1 MVIKRF
7 SQAILL
13 MAALLAPCLQ
23 LTAAEADAPA
33 AGTSASA
40 MPNSTKPEASSV
52 SQSSLGDLAILPT
65 RIIFEGRANTAEV
78 MLMNRSNR
86 QLAYSL
92 AFVNRRMNESG
103 EMKVIDTPGADDHF
117 ADAFLRVTPRRVI
130 LEPHQTQT
138 VRMQLRK
145 PQELAEGEYRS
156 HLQFS
161 VIPETKEAVHAQS
174 AGTGKGLGVSVTP
187 IYGLS
192 IPVIVRHGALEATA
206 KLSDLKVLRSTDP
219 AKGTLNLTIEREGR
233 RSTYGDIVAFWNAA
247 GKGEVEV
254 GIVKGIAVYT
264 QNPRRSIS
272 LHLQHPKGLVLSGG
286 QLRVVYR
293 ETSDGSEK
301 KLAESILAVP

>member
-233 RSTYGDIVAFWNAA
+233 RSTYGDIVAFWDAA

-254 GIVKGIAVYT
+254 GIVKGIAVYS

-272 LHLQHPKGLVLSGG
+272 LRLQHPKGLVLSGG